1 MLPPFCYF
9 AILSAKGA
17 KYYSQGQAPSGA
29 RRVAPGYQRERERER
44 ERALKVR
51 NIIGSYAA
59 LSELHAHFVFYPG
72 ATRLATLGSC
82 PWLSYFAP
90 SALCI

>member
-29 RRVAPGYQRERERER
+29 RRVAPGYPKKAREG
-44 ERALKVR
+44 LK
-51 NIIGSYAA
+51 G
-59 LSELHAHFVFYPG
+59 PK
-72 ATRLATLGSC
+72 
-82 PWLSYFAP
+82 
-90 SALCI
+90 